1 MRTIRLGRSGLI
13 VSAVALGCLPIQRVG
28 MDEAKKI
35 LRKAYDS
42 GITYYDTANKYT
54 DSEEK
59 IGNALSDV
67 RHHIIISTKTDAKD
81 KATAQKH
88 IENSLR
94 MLKTDYIDLIQF
106 HNPRTLPDRYD
117 PNSPWAA
124 LDEAVQKGYILHVGV
139 TNHGLDNA
147 IEAVHSG
154 HYETVQF
161 PFSYISTEKEVALT
175 ELCKENDVGFIA
187 MKGLC
192 GGMLTDSAACY
203 AFARAHDNV
212 VPIWGVQT
220 MEELEDWLRYE
231 EHPPVLDE
239 DMMRRIEAD
248 RAKYSGDFCRACG
261 YCLPCAADI
270 NIPTAA
276 RIETLL
282 GRSPWQKFMS
292 DSAYDEM
299 HRIDNCIN
307 CRACASRCPYSLDTP
322 ALLKHMLAYYDDFYH
337 AHGGTRGLEKA

>member
-1 MRTIRLGRSGLI
+1 MRTITLGRTGLE
-13 VSAVALGCLPIQRVG
+13 VSAVSLGCLPIQRVP
-28 MDEAKKI
+28 MDEAVRI

-42 GITYYDTANKYT
+42 GITYYDTANRYT

-67 RHHIIISTKTDAKD
+67 RHNIIISTKTGATD

-94 MLKTDYIDLIQF
+94 MMKTDYIDIIQF
-106 HNPRTLPDRYD
+106 HNPKGLPDRND

-124 LDEAVQKGYILHVGV
+124 FDEAVKKGYVRYCGI
-139 TNHGLDNA
+139 TNHSADTA
-147 IEAVHSG
+147 KAAVLSG
-154 HYETVQF
+154 DYDTVQY

-175 ELCKENDVGFIA
+175 ELCKEHNVGFIA

-192 GGMLTDSAACY
+192 GGMLTNSAACY

-220 MEELEDWLRYE
+220 MEELEDWLE
-231 EHPPVLDE
+231 LEKNPPELSDE
-239 DMMRRIEAD
+239 IMAVIEAD

-261 YCLPCAADI
+261 YCLPCAANI
-270 NIPTAA
+270 EIPTAA

-282 GRSPWQKFMS
+282 GRAPWQQYMDDAS
-292 DSAYDEM
+292 YDKM

-307 CRACASRCPYSLDTP
+307 CRACASRCPYGLDTP
-322 ALLKHMLAYYDDFYH
+322 ALLKHMLAFYDAFYH
-337 AHGGTRGLEKA
+337 AHGGTRGLDNV